1 MPEALLKVENLKK
14 YYPIKSGVF
23 HRVSNFVR
31 AVDGVSF
38 EIMPGEN
45 FGLVGESACGKTTLG
60 RTVLNL
66 QEPTAGKVSFDGKV
80 LFDVEAKQQLD
91 EKSIQNL
98 RKDMQIIFQDPFA
111 SLDPRWNVGR
121 IISEGLIQH
130 KILQG
135 KAAWNRAE
143 ELLELCGLEK
153 SNALKFPHEF
163 SGGQRQRIGI
173 ARSIAVN
180 PKFIVGDEPI
190 AALDVSIQAQI
201 LKLLQK
207 LIRELNL
214 TFLFI
219 SHDLNVV
226 RYFCDRIGVM
236 YLGNLAEVATSDQ
249 LFTNPMHPY
258 AKALLAAIPGEG
270 DPKKRIILKGDVP
283 SPAAPPSGCKFH
295 TRCPA
300 VMPICSQV
308 VPVLKDQ
315 GGGQKVACHLYDKPS
330 AL

>member
-1 MPEALLKVENLKK
+1 MPDALLKVENLKK
-14 YYPIKSGVF
+14 YYPIRSGVF
-23 HRVSNFVR
+23 RRVNNYVK

-38 EIMPGEN
+38 EIKAGEN

-66 QEPTAGKVSFDGKV
+66 HEPTAGRVTFNGNV
-80 LFDVEAKQQLD
+80 LFDVEAKQEMDQ
-91 EKSIQNL
+91 KSIQSM

-130 KILQG
+130 KILEG
-135 KAAWNRAE
+135 KAAWARAE
-143 ELLELCGLEK
+143 ELLELCGLDK

-207 LIRELNL
+207 LIHELNL

-236 YLGNLAEVATSDQ
+236 YLGNLVEVATSDQ
-249 LFTNPMHPY
+249 LFENTMHPY
-258 AKALLAAIPGEG
+258 SKALLAAIPGKG

-283 SPAAPPSGCKFH
+283 SPAAPPPGCKFH
-295 TRCPA
+295 TRCA
-300 VMPICSQV
+300 SAMPICSKAA
-308 VPVLKDQ
+308 PEFKDQ
-315 GGGQKVACHLYDKPS
+315 GGGHMVACHLYD
-330 AL
+330 

>member
-1 MPEALLKVENLKK
+1 MPDALLKVENLKK
-14 YYPIKSGVF
+14 YYPIRSGVF
-23 HRVSNFVR
+23 RRVNNYVK

-38 EIMPGEN
+38 EIKAGEN

-66 QEPTAGKVSFDGKV
+66 HEPTAGRVTFNGNV
-80 LFDVEAKQQLD
+80 LFDVEAKQEMDQ
-91 EKSIQNL
+91 KSIQSM

-130 KILQG
+130 KILEG
-135 KAAWNRAE
+135 KAAWARAE
-143 ELLELCGLEK
+143 ELLELCGLDK

-207 LIRELNL
+207 LIHELNL

-236 YLGNLAEVATSDQ
+236 YLGNLVEVATSDQ
-249 LFTNPMHPY
+249 LFENTMHPY
-258 AKALLAAIPGEG
+258 SKALLAAIPGKG

-283 SPAAPPSGCKFH
+283 SPVAPPPGCKFH
-295 TRCPA
+295 TRCA
-300 VMPICSQV
+300 SAMPICSKAA
-308 VPVLKDQ
+308 PEFKDQ
-315 GGGQKVACHLYDKPS
+315 GGGHMVACHLYD
-330 AL
+330 

>member
-23 HRVSNFVR
+23 HRVSHFVK

-38 EIMPGEN
+38 EIMAGEN

-60 RTVLNL
+60 RTLLKL
-66 QEPTAGKVSFDGKV
+66 QEPTAGSVCFDGKI

-91 EKSIQNL
+91 EKSLQNL
-98 RKDMQIIFQDPFA
+98 RKEMQIIFQDPFA

-130 KILQG
+130 KILHG
-135 KAAWNRAE
+135 KAAWTRAE
-143 ELLELCGLEK
+143 ELLELCGLDK

-207 LIRELNL
+207 LILDLNL

-249 LFTNPMHPY
+249 LFKNPMHPY
-258 AKALLAAIPGEG
+258 SKALLAAIPGEG

-283 SPAAPPSGCKFH
+283 SPAAPPPGCKFH
-295 TRCPA
+295 TRCPF
-300 VMPICSQV
+300 VMPICSQI
-308 VPVLKDQ
+308 VPVLEDQ
-315 GGGQKVACHLYDKPS
+315 GGGQMVACHLYDQT
-330 AL
+330 